1 MKKIFAII
9 IVFICL
15 FTFTACDNYT
25 MEPVNQL
32 VKNGTVVSVSDGQ
45 VEVNVAGNLFM
56 FDGDG
61 YTVGESVRVV
71 FDTNGDPTNP
81 WVWWVIDCLPCK

>member
-1 MKKIFAII
+1 MKKLFVVLVS
-9 IVFICL
+9 IVLACL
-15 FTFTACDNYT
+15 FTACDSYT
-25 MEPVNQL
+25 MEPMNQL
-32 VKNGTVVSVSDGQ
+32 VKTGKIEAVSADVVTVSV
-45 VEVNVAGNLFM
+45 AGELYT
-56 FDGDG
+56 FDGTG